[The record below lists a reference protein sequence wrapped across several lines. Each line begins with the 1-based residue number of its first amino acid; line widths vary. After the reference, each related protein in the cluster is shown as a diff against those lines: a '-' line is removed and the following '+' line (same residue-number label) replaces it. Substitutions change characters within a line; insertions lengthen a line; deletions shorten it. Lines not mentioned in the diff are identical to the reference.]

1 MSKASAAALSML
13 AAATLF
19 SQNPSS
25 TPPSEAWRA
34 VPEITVQTEDYAAVR
49 SRFHTKLLK
58 IGPAPEQVCDDA
70 KAPEGASRVIFPSGN
85 LRLKAWIG
93 RPKEK
98 SQQKLPVVLFLH
110 GGFCFDI
117 SDWQATQI
125 FRDAGFAVMIP
136 VLRGEEGQPGNFTMF
151 YDEVDDVMSA
161 AKYLRHQSDLD
172 HSRLY
177 LAGHSTGG
185 TLTMLTAISDS
196 YFAAAASF
204 SGSPD
209 AVGYTRH
216 ALVSGGYIP
225 FDYTDPMELQVRSAR
240 VYAASFK
247 CPVRIYYGADETHFA
262 LSSQPTAKLA
272 RDHGLDV
279 QAIAVDGGHNSALEA
294 EIRLAIDFF
303 RDHPSREIGR

>member
-1 MSKASAAALSML
+1 MNRTKIAALSIFT
-13 AAATLF
+13 ATSLLC
-19 SQNPSS
+19 QNSSS
-25 TPPSEAWRA
+25 TAPSDAWRA

-49 SRFHTKLLK
+49 NRFHTKLLK
-58 IGPAPEQVCDDA
+58 SGPAPEQGCHDS
-70 KAPEGASRVIFPSGN
+70 KAPDGALEVVFPSGN

-93 RPKEK
+93 YPKEK
-98 SQQKLPVVLFLH
+98 SPRKSPVVLFLH

-117 SDWQATQI
+117 SDWQVTQS

-136 VLRGEEGQPGNFTMF
+136 VLRGEEGQAGNFTMF

-161 AKYLRHQSDLD
+161 AEYLRHRPDVD
-172 HSRLY
+172 NTRIY

-185 TLTMLTAISDS
+185 TLTMLTAMADH
-196 YFAAAASF
+196 FAAAASF

-225 FDYTDPMELQVRSAR
+225 FDYTDAMELQVRSAR

-247 CPVRIYYGADETHFA
+247 CPVRIYYGADENHFA

-279 QAIAVDGGHNSALEA
+279 EAIAVDGGHNSALEA

-303 RDHPSREIGR
+303 RTHPAR